1 VTVGADAVPGL
12 APGVR
17 VVADPV
23 RGQTAVLHPEGA
35 VLLNE
40 TARDVLERCDGRS
53 DVRTIAADLADV
65 YDGVML
71 DDVRALLDDL
81 VRRRIVSVGSDAR
94 PAIVADL
101 VGKRPV
107 REPVP
112 VGLLAELTYRCPL
125 RCTYC
130 SNPVNLDAYSEELTT
145 TQWHDAIG
153 QARELGVLQVHLS
166 GGEPLLRP
174 DLHELIKHANQKGM
188 YTNLITSGVPL
199 TADRLTTLVEA
210 GLDHVQLSIQDVDAT
225 AGDAVAGIRAH
236 DRKRAAAALI
246 RESGLAFTVNVVLH
260 AGNVDR
266 LEAIADY
273 AEGLGAHRVE
283 LAHTQYYGWGLRNRA
298 ALMPTA
304 AQVQRADEAVGR
316 VRARSTVE
324 LVYVNADHHG
334 DRPKPCMQGWGA
346 RQLVIAPTG
355 DVLPCLA
362 AHSLPG
368 LTIPNVRE
376 NRLADIWYTSPAF
389 EAFRGTGWMKEP
401 CRSCE
406 LRTVDFGGCRC
417 QAYALVG
424 DAAAT
429 DPVCGLSPHHGL
441 VEALARPAE
450 RMVPTPRRR
459 R

>member
-1 VTVGADAVPGL
+1 VTVATDAVPGL
-12 APGVR
+12 AVGVR

-23 RGQTAVLHPEGA
+23 RGQTAALHPEGA

-40 TARDVLERCDGRS
+40 TARDVLQRCDARS
-53 DVRTIAADLADV
+53 DIRTIAADLADS
-65 YDGVML
+65 YDGVNL

-81 VRRRIVSVGSDAR
+81 VARHIVSLGGGAR
-94 PAIVADL
+94 PVTVAEL
-101 VGKRPV
+101 AGKGPA

-130 SNPVNLDAYSEELTT
+130 SNPVNLDAYAGELTT
-145 TQWHDAIG
+145 GEWRTALD
-153 QARELGVLQVHLS
+153 QARDLGVLQVHLS
-166 GGEPLLRP
+166 GGEPLLRS
-174 DLHELIKHANQKGM
+174 DLPELIAHVSQLGM
-188 YTNLITSGVPL
+188 YTNLITSGIPL
-199 TADRLTTLVEA
+199 TADRLTTMVEA
-210 GLDHVQLSIQDVDAT
+210 GLDHVQLSIQDVDRA

-246 RESGLAFTVNVVLH
+246 RDSGLAFTVNVVLH

-266 LEAIADY
+266 IEAIADD
-273 AEGLGAHRVE
+273 AIGLGAQRVE

-304 AQVQRADEAVGR
+304 GQVARADEAVR
-316 VRARSTVE
+316 RLRANEAVE
-324 LVYVNADHHG
+324 VVYVPADHHG

-346 RQLVIAPTG
+346 RQLVIAPNG

-368 LTIPNVRE
+368 LEIPNVRE
-376 NRLADIWYTSPAF
+376 KRLADIWYASGAF
-389 EAFRGTGWMKEP
+389 EAFRGTAWMREP

-424 DAAAT
+424 DPAAT
-429 DPVCGLSPHHGL
+429 DPVCGLSPHHQL
-441 VEALARPAE
+441 VEALAQSTTRVAPI
-450 RMVPTPRRR
+450 PRRR